1 MCLGCFNTNMMLKKI
16 FRISCKSSIRC
27 LGTYAGSNYAKNYQI
42 NWSVK
47 LEKIKSC
54 LERWECRDLTLF
66 GNVQV
71 IKILALPQIILSA
84 TLLHEPENVISEL
97 NKMFYKFLW
106 GKVERL
112 KRLKVIKK
120 DSEGGLGIVDLD
132 SLFNSFKAVWISCIM
147 KADPENDNWI
157 QIPILLF
164 SKLGGIRC
172 DKRVYI

>member
-1 MCLGCFNTNMMLKKI
+1 MILKKM
-16 FRISCKSSIRC
+16 FGISCKSSIRC
-27 LGTYAGSNYAKNYQI
+27 LGIICAGSDYAKNYQM

-66 GNVQV
+66 GKVQV
-71 IKILALPQIILSA
+71 IRILALPQIILSA
-84 TLLHEPENVISEL
+84 TLLHVPQSVISEL

-120 DSEGGLGIVDLD
+120 GSEGGLGMVNLD
-132 SLFNSFKAVWISCIM
+132 SLFNSFKAAWVSHIM

-164 SKLGGIRC
+164 
-172 DKRVYI
+172 

>member
-1 MCLGCFNTNMMLKKI
+1 M
-16 FRISCKSSIRC
+16 
-27 LGTYAGSNYAKNYQI
+27 

-54 LERWECRDLTLF
+54 LERWESRDLTLF
-66 GNVQV
+66 GKVQV

-84 TLLHEPENVISEL
+84 TLLHVPQSVISEL

-120 DSEGGLGIVDLD
+120 D
-132 SLFNSFKAVWISCIM
+132 
-147 KADPENDNWI
+147 
-157 QIPILLF
+157 
-164 SKLGGIRC
+164 
-172 DKRVYI
+172 

>member
-1 MCLGCFNTNMMLKKI
+1 M
-16 FRISCKSSIRC
+16 
-27 LGTYAGSNYAKNYQI
+27 
-42 NWSVK
+42 NWSLK

-66 GNVQV
+66 GKVQV
-71 IKILALPQIILSA
+71 IKILALPQIILST
-84 TLLHEPENVISEL
+84 TLLHVPQSVISEL

-120 DSEGGLGIVDLD
+120 DSEGGLGMVNLD
-132 SLFNSFKAVWISCIM
+132 SLVNSFKASWVSHIM

-164 SKLGGIRC
+164 SKLGGLDVLREFTFVSCSELPELNHMPLFYKDVIMSYSKAFTL
-172 DKRVYI
+172 DFNI